1 MKHCEENVGG
11 HDLKLEFVSSLL
23 IDRPYSVTEL
33 LLRVWDRNPKT
44 HLPSEM
50 LNDAQRD
57 DMMGNFLLGF
67 FSTRELVSN
76 WYIYF
81 PNQIINHFETET

>member
-1 MKHCEENVGG
+1 
-11 HDLKLEFVSSLL
+11 
-23 IDRPYSVTEL
+23 
-33 LLRVWDRNPKT
+33 
-44 HLPSEM
+44 M

-67 FSTRELVSN
+67 FSTQLVSN

-81 PNQIINHFETET
+81 PNQIINHFETETWSFMEKKKSL

>member
-33 LLRVWDRNPKT
+33 LLRVWDRKPKT